1 MKKILFSLFAFC
13 LLALPSMAMASDLVD
28 EGFGIGGTYGLKTN
42 NNAQVNL
49 SSENPINMSVRIINF
64 VISFLGLAAVVI
76 ILVGGFKWMTSM
88 GNQDTVKK
96 AKSLIIAGVIG
107 LIIILAA
114 WGLTRFVV
122 MRLSNSIAG
131 I

>member
-1 MKKILFSLFAFC
+1 
-13 LLALPSMAMASDLVD
+13 MAMASDLVD

-64 VISFLGLAAVVI
+64 VIGFLGLAAVVI

-96 AKSLIIAGVIG
+96 AKNLITAGVIG

>member
-1 MKKILFSLFAFC
+1 MKKIFFSLFAFC
-13 LLALPSMAMASDLVD
+13 LLALPLMAMAWEATDD
-28 EGFGIGGTYGLKTN
+28 FGISGTYGLK
-42 NNAQVNL
+42 NNAGVGVNL

-64 VISFLGLAAVVI
+64 IIGFLGLAAVVI
-76 ILVGGFKWMTSM
+76 ILIGGFKWMTSM

-96 AKSLIIAGVIG
+96 AKSLMTAGVIG
-107 LIIILAA
+107 LVIILAA
-114 WGLTRFVV
+114 WGIARYVV

>member
-1 MKKILFSLFAFC
+1 MKKIFFSLFAFC
-13 LLALPSMAMASDLVD
+13 LLALPSIAMASDLID

-64 VISFLGLAAVVI
+64 VIGFLGLAAVVI

-96 AKSLIIAGVIG
+96 AKNLIIAGVIG

>member
-1 MKKILFSLFAFC
+1 MKKIFFSLFAFC
-13 LLALPSMAMASDLVD
+13 LLTLPSMAIASDLVD

-64 VISFLGLAAVVI
+64 IIGFLGLAAVVI
-76 ILVGGFKWMTSM
+76 ILIGGFKWMTSM

-96 AKSLIIAGVIG
+96 AKNLIIAGVIG

>member
-1 MKKILFSLFAFC
+1 MKKIFFSLFAFC
-13 LLALPSMAMASDLVD
+13 LLTLPLMAMASDLVD

-64 VISFLGLAAVVI
+64 VIGFLGLAAVVI

-96 AKSLIIAGVIG
+96 AKNLITAGVIG